1 MKNQILIKLMPL
13 PVLALDGQRIIK
25 LWILDIDMEAERT
38 NNIGNLLNDLQ
49 ARTLDLRGY
58 L

>member
-1 MKNQILIKLMPL
+1 MKRQIQKRLMPL
-13 PVLALDGQRIIK
+13 PFQALDGQRIIVA
-25 LWILDIDMEAERT
+25 LDIGIDMEAERI

>member
-25 LWILDIDMEAERT
+25 LWILDIDMEAERI

>member
-1 MKNQILIKLMPL
+1 M
-13 PVLALDGQRIIK
+13 
-25 LWILDIDMEAERT
+25 LWTLDIDMEAERI
-38 NNIGNLLNDLQ
+38 NNIGNLLNELQ

>member
-1 MKNQILIKLMPL
+1 MKRQIQKELLLLPL
-13 PVLALDGQRIIK
+13 QALDGQRIIK
-25 LWILDIDMEAERT
+25 LWTLDIDMEAERI